1 MQKSEDAI
9 VDKQEKVLES
19 SNDKTEKTS
28 VTKSATSSSK
38 NNKPYFIAGGI
49 ILVLEILVAAFGSL
63 RLLRPELTSERRGMI
78 TYDQQGMMPRHNQNI
93 IIQSSSSNSTNN
105 IIVSGVVTSVSVNNF
120 VIAGNGVKYT
130 VNTSG
135 DTTYNTTD
143 KKVSENDSVMVI
155 GTKSNT
161 TITATDIRIVN
172 F

>member
-1 MQKSEDAI
+1 MPKSDDGI
-9 VDKQEKVLES
+9 VNKQGKVLES

-28 VTKSATSSSK
+28 VTKSATNSSK
-38 NNKPYFIAGGI
+38 NNRPYLIAGGI
-49 ILVLEILVAAFGSL
+49 ILVLIILVAALGSL
-63 RLLRPELTSERRGMI
+63 RLLRPELTSERRGVI
-78 TYDQQGMMPRHNQNI
+78 TYGQQSMMPHHNQNI
-93 IIQSSSSNSTNN
+93 IIQSSSSNNTSN
-105 IIVSGVVTSVSVNNF
+105 IFVSGVVTSVSGNNF